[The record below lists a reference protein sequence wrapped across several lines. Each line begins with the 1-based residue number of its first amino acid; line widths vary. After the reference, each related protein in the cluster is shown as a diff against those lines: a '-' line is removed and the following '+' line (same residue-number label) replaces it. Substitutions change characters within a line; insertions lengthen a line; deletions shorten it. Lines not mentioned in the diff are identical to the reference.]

1 MMLLLRS
8 DTMTNLK
15 TILGVLLLS
24 GCSLFPT
31 KREFPP
37 VPNDLKERC
46 PNLKATPPTTKLSEV
61 ISVVKENYSEYHEC
75 AEKVDSWNEWY
86 DKQKK
91 IYDSVK

>member
-1 MMLLLRS
+1 MIK
-8 DTMTNLK
+8 LK
-15 TILGVLLLS
+15 IIFGVLLLS

-31 KREFPP
+31 KRQFPT

-46 PNLKATPPTTKLSEV
+46 PNLKVTPMTTKLSEV
-61 ISVVKENYSEYHEC
+61 VSVVKENYAEYHEC

-91 IYDSVK
+91 IHDSVK